1 VARAAVSA
9 TACLPKEMEMPRALI
24 HFDLPDADLERLV
37 QRFPQV
43 EWARAKDRGKVGP
56 FLREAEIL
64 LVFLKCDRDLV
75 EAAPRLQWIQAI
87 TAGVDGLPLDLI
99 AQRGIRLTNGRGIH
113 AVHMAEY
120 AIAAMINLA
129 RGFHL
134 MLRNQLRRKWDRS
147 VSQTE
152 ICGATVGILGLG
164 AIGREI
170 ARKADFMGMRVIGVR
185 RTADPLAHVAAVYG
199 PEEMDL
205 VFRQSDYVI
214 NLLPAT
220 PATERLIDRRFF
232 EVMKPTASF
241 INLGRGQT
249 VNETDLIEAL
259 RQRRIQALVTDVYE
273 TEPLPAE
280 SPLWE
285 MENAILTPHIGGV
298 SPHYMARAMEIIEH
312 NLEVYL
318 SGQGEMMNTVDLAA
332 GY

>member
-1 VARAAVSA
+1 
-9 TACLPKEMEMPRALI
+9 MPRALI
-24 HFDLPDADLERLV
+24 HFDLPDSHLERLG

-43 EWARAKDRGKVGP
+43 DWVREKDRGA
-56 FLREAEIL
+56 LRPVLQEAEIL
-64 LVFLKCDRDLV
+64 LVFLKCDRDLI

-99 AQRGIRLTNGRGIH
+99 ARRGIRLTNGRGIH

-129 RGFHL
+129 RGFHI
-134 MLRNQLRRKWDRS
+134 MLRNQLHRKWDRS
-147 VSQTE
+147 VHQTE

-185 RTADPLAHVAAVYG
+185 RSAAPLAHVAAVYG

-220 PATERLIDRRFF
+220 PATERLIDRRLFG
-232 EVMKPTASF
+232 VMKPTASF

-249 VNETDLIEAL
+249 VNEPDLIEAL
-259 RQRRIQALVTDVYE
+259 RQRRIQALVSDVYE

-298 SPHYMARAMEIIEH
+298 SPLYMARAMEIIEH

-318 SGQGEMMNTVDLAA
+318 SGRGEMLNTVDLAA